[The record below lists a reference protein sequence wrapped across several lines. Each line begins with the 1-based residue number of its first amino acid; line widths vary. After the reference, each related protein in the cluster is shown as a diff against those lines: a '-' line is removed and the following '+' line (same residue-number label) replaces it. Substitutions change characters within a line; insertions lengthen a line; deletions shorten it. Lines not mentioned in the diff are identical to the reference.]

1 MKVTQHI
8 TSAITLLASCNAL
21 SGHPGSDLST
31 WSLQDSSMSESV
43 TRCAALYNAANI
55 YMEKH
60 QPDGYNEFYHSV
72 DWWNSAIPAARQFDE
87 NYGEPPTDL
96 SLEELIKHNLKVWR
110 TEKADLINHAEVAE
124 LQMSCIWLLGLLMD
138 ENEFKALQE

>member
-1 MKVTQHI
+1 MNVTKHI
-8 TSAITLLASCNAL
+8 TAAITLLASSNAM
-21 SGHPGSDLST
+21 SGHPGSDLSS

-60 QPDGYNEFYHSV
+60 QPDGYNEFYHGPG
-72 DWWNSAIPAARQFDE
+72 WWIAAIPLAIQFDK
-87 NYGEPPTDL
+87 NYGVPYTDL

-110 TEKADLINHAEVAE
+110 AEKVDLMDHSEVAE
-124 LQMSCIWLLGLLMD
+124 HQMRCMRLFELLRD
-138 ENEFKALQE
+138 ESEFKSLY

>member
-1 MKVTQHI
+1 MTKFTTAVL
-8 TSAITLLASCNAL
+8 TLIASSNSM
-21 SGHPGSDLST
+21 SGHPGPDFTS

-60 QPDGYNEFYHSV
+60 QTNGYNEFYHGPG
-72 DWWNSAIPAARQFDE
+72 WWIAAIPAAREFDK

-96 SLEELIKHNLKVWR
+96 NLEDLIKHHLKVWR
-110 TEKADLINHAEVAE
+110 AEKADLMDHSDVAE
-124 LQMSCIWLLGLLMD
+124 LQTRCLRLFKLLAD
-138 ENEFKALQE
+138 ENEFKALLE